1 MVINILKPA
10 RLSCPKIPEN
20 VSKKLRRQPGPPYQT
35 KKKKNHK
42 EIHSDSQ
49 LQPVPWLMM
58 VCGATKEL
66 TFGSLLIS
74 TFILDKDQADL
85 NYRS

>member
-1 MVINILKPA
+1 MPKDS
-10 RLSCPKIPEN
+10 RECFQETEETTCPPLPN
-20 VSKKLRRQPGPPYQT
+20 Q
-35 KKKKNHK
+35 KKKNHK